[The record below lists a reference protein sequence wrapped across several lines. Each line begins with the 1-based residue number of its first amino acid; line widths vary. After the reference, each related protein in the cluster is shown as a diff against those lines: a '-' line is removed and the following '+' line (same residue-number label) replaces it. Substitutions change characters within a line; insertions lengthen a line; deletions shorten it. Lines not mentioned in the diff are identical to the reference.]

1 MSRPLVP
8 LLFGAS
14 RCNGYIR
21 LRPFSTTRVRT
32 DAAREAEKAALADE
46 QARIYAQ
53 FRPVV
58 DAFDAPIDMAVAYG
72 SGVVKQANK
81 TGPPPLT
88 DFIIATP
95 SARAFHATNLR
106 QHPSHYPLYAR
117 LIGPSALAW
126 MTDKLGAGLWYVTM
140 VKFGDL
146 EVKYGILST
155 ATLTRDLEQWE
166 TLYVAGRLHK
176 PVLALQVSPSLADP
190 LAANNRA
197 ALSLALLNLPEQF
210 TELELWEKVAG
221 ISYSG
226 DPRMSVPGA
235 ENPDKVRNIVRGPGV
250 LGAFRGLYA
259 PHVAG
264 VGLRW
269 ADQQRPEEPE
279 EAEKAGEAEGLEWR
293 GAGERALAQP
303 SSPEHAGALLAALP
317 LRLRQRLA
325 AHFRP
330 TVAAALLSRQVAA
343 ERREIRERR
352 AAAKAAKGSRA
363 LYDDAE
369 FWRRVAAQDG
379 FVEVVNNEVR
389 HIIKRP
395 ALAQSV
401 KGLVT
406 AGFSKSVVY
415 SLAKFKKWL
424 AGRKKK

>member
-8 LLFGAS
+8 LILSS
-14 RCNGYIR
+14 RSNGYIR
-21 LRPFSTTRVRT
+21 LRSFSTTRVRR
-32 DAAREAEKAALADE
+32 DAARDEEKAALADE

-58 DAFDAPIDMAVAYG
+58 DAFDAPIDLAVAYG

-88 DFIIATP
+88 DFIITTP
-95 SARAFHATNLR
+95 STRAFHAINLK

-126 MTDKLGAGLWYVTM
+126 MTDKLGAGVWYVTM

-176 PVLALQVSPSLADP
+176 PVLTLECNDSLSDS

-197 ALSLALLNLPEQF
+197 ALSIALLNLPEQF
-210 TELELWEKVAG
+210 TELELWEQVAG

-235 ENPDKVRNIVRGPGV
+235 ENP
-250 LGAFRGLYA
+250 
-259 PHVAG
+259 
-264 VGLRW
+264 
-269 ADQQRPEEPE
+269 
-279 EAEKAGEAEGLEWR
+279 EKARSESSTPKDGASSASKEREKEEQKQGLEWR
-293 GAGERALAQP
+293 GDGHGTLAQP
-303 SSPEHAGALLAALP
+303 GSSDHAGALLATLP

-325 AHFRP
+325 THFRP
-330 TVAAALLSRQVAA
+330 TAVGGLVSREVAA

-352 AAAKAAKGSRA
+352 AAAKATKTSRA
-363 LYDDAE
+363 LYDDVE
-369 FWRRVAAQDG
+369 FWRRVAKQDG

-389 HIIKRP
+389 IIIKRP
-395 ALAQSV
+395 ALTQSV

-415 SLAKFKKWL
+415 SLAKFNKWL
-424 AGRKKK
+424 AGRKNK

>member
-1 MSRPLVP
+1 MSRTLLAPLAP
-8 LLFGAS
+8 FAPILSGPS
-14 RCNGYIR
+14 RCGYIP
-21 LRPFSTTRVRT
+21 LRAFSTSRAPR
-32 DAAREAEKAALADE
+32 DAARDAEKAALAEE
-46 QARIYAQ
+46 QKRIYAQ

-95 SARAFHATNLR
+95 SARAFHAANLK

-117 LIGPSALAW
+117 LIGPGALSW

-176 PVLALQVSPSLADP
+176 PVLTLHLVPSLRAP
-190 LAANNRA
+190 LEANTRA
-197 ALSLALLNLPEQF
+197 ALCLALLNLPPQF

-235 ENPDKVRNIVRGPGV
+235 ENPEKVRNIVRGPGV

-259 PHVAG
+259 PHVGG

-269 ADQQRPEEPE
+269 ADTAAQAPSTTD
-279 EAEKAGEAEGLEWR
+279 EGLEWR
-293 GAGERALAQP
+293 GTGENTLTQP
-303 SSPEHAGALLAALP
+303 ASHEHAAALLAALP
-317 LRLRQRLA
+317 LRVRQRLA

-330 TVAAALLSRQVAA
+330 TVAAALLSREVAA

-352 AAAKAAKGSRA
+352 AAAKAAKESRA

-369 FWRRVAAQDG
+369 FWRRVAAQEG

-395 ALAQSV
+395 ALTQSV

-406 AGFSKSVVY
+406 AGFRKSVVY
-415 SLAKFKKWL
+415 SLAKFRKWL
-424 AGRKKK
+424 AGRRKK